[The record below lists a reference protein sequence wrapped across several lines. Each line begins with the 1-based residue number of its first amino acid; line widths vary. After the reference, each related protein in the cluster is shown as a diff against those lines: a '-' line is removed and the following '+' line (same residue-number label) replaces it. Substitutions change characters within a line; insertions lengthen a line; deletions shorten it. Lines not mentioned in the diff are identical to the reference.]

1 MATESTRATSDIP
14 NSGRIEFDEFV
25 EQQDGDFFSRIIDG
39 TVGRVLNTVDSGLV
53 YGEPISQ
60 GERTVIPVSKIKFM
74 YGFGGGAG
82 YGVNDDPDE
91 GSAGSGS
98 GGGGGGNMQ
107 ANAVGFIE
115 LTPTSTQF
123 TPIIDRNPLLRIGAI
138 VAGIV
143 VVLLVTNALRR
154 G

>member
-1 MATESTRATSDIP
+1 MVTDTTTRST
-14 NSGRIEFDEFV
+14 NSGRQEFNELV
-25 EQQDGDFFSRIIDG
+25 EQRNGDFFSRIIDG
-39 TVGRVLNTVDSGLV
+39 SIGRVLNSVDSGLV
-53 YGEPISQ
+53 YGEAITQ
-60 GERTVIPVSKIKFM
+60 GERTVIPVSRVKVS

-82 YGVNDDPDE
+82 YGVDDDPDK

-98 GGGGGGNMQ
+98 GGGGGGSMQ
-107 ANAVGFIE
+107 AGAVGYIE

-138 VAGIV
+138 VAGLV
-143 VVLLVTNALRR
+143 VVLLVGSSLRR

>member
-1 MATESTRATSDIP
+1 MVTESARAPGGTP

-25 EQQDGDFFSRIIDG
+25 EQRNSDFFSRIIDG
-39 TVGRVLNTVDSGLV
+39 SIGRVLNTVDSGLV

-60 GERTVIPVSKIKFM
+60 GERTVIPVSKVKLM

-82 YGVNDDPDE
+82 YGVDDDPDK

-107 ANAVGFIE
+107 ANAVGYIE

-138 VAGIV
+138 FAGIV
-143 VVLLVTNALRR
+143 VVLLVGSSLRR